1 MIEQDSQDAA
11 TNTLS
16 EEDVEK
22 YLNSHPDFFEEHP
35 GLLMD
40 LKLSHHPGSDAVSLV
55 ERQVDVLRQSNRKL
69 KQQFKEIVAV
79 AKDNHVVLEK
89 IQQLAV
95 TLIESN
101 SSMERIKLIEVSLK
115 KNFLTDRAVLIM
127 FSSDDA
133 HHFLSDN
140 GFTRIIDRGDKA
152 LMSFASFFSS
162 NRPRCGQLREDQK
175 IFVFEDGASEINS
188 AALIPLGDPEML
200 GFLIIGSTDSDHFN
214 PGKGMDF
221 LSRLGELVTA
231 ALLGD
236 VAVEATSG
244 ANAAGS

>member
-1 MIEQDSQDAA
+1 MSQQESEDAA

-16 EEDVEK
+16 EEDVAK
-22 YLNSHPDFFEEHP
+22 YLNSHLGFFDEHP

-55 ERQVDVLRQSNRKL
+55 ERQVDVLRQSNTKL
-69 KQQFKEIVAV
+69 KQQFKELVAV

-89 IQQLAV
+89 IHQLAV
-95 TLIESN
+95 NLIESK
-101 SSMERIKLIEVSLK
+101 SSMERIKLIEASLK
-115 KNFLTDRAVLIM
+115 KNFLADRAVLII
-127 FSSDDA
+127 FSSGA
-133 HHFLSDN
+133 NHSLSDN
-140 GFTRIIDRGDKA
+140 GFTRIIDRGDKS
-152 LMSFASFFSS
+152 LTTFKSFLSS
-162 NRPRCGQLREDQK
+162 NRPRCGQLQDEQK
-175 IFVFEDGASEINS
+175 IFAFEDDASEINS
-188 AALIPLGDPEML
+188 VALIPLGEPEMC

-236 VAVEATSG
+236 MAVEVTSG
-244 ANAAGS
+244 TNVAGS